1 MNRRTIVEF
10 VCCTSFS
17 ECYYPLSKIFT
28 YLDGFIIVWQQIH
41 NKVLFCCYVGLLS
54 AGPVIA
60 TPF

>member
-41 NKVLFCCYVGLLS
+41 NKVLFFLLRRPS
-54 AGPVIA
+54 
-60 TPF
+60 